1 MSPIF
6 HPIVATA
13 LLVLGGCATVPSP
26 STPVVEGFRPD
37 GGGGPTTEQ
46 VEALSRG
53 EGDGI
58 ILRFAPGDELVLD
71 LRLDG
76 DVFRS
81 GEDSELSF
89 IVDRPIEAWMGPE
102 GVRFRIKVNQ
112 ETNVDHR
119 FFLIVGRGFTLY
131 CTAWLVGEA
140 VGEQEA
146 ALSN

>member
-1 MSPIF
+1 MSPTF
-6 HPIVATA
+6 HRIVATA

-58 ILRFAPGDELVLD
+58 ILRFASGDEVVLD

-76 DVFRS
+76 DVLRS

-102 GVRFRIKVNQ
+102 GVRFRIEGGPWRAPLEFFTGSLSTSISLGEEDRVNRA
-112 ETNVDHR
+112 V
-119 FFLIVGRGFTLY
+119 I
-131 CTAWLVGEA
+131 AIEA
-140 VGEQEA
+140 
-146 ALSN
+146 NRR